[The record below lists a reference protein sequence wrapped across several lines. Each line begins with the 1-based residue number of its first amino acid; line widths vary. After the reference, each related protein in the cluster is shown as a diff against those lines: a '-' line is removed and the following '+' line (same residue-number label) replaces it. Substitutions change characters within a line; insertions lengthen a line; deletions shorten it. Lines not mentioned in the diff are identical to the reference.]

1 MQYFTNCFS
10 RYLASPV
17 WNTLSD
23 RQCESIRKSKKAEII
38 IIFFKNN
45 YN

>member
-17 WNTLSD
+17 WNTLLG
-23 RQCESIRKSKKAEII
+23 RQCESIRKSKEAEITI
-38 IIFFKNN
+38 MFLKKKEL
-45 YN
+45 